1 MEGMLVHVHK
11 DQEPVSLPLP
21 QVKDSFDS
29 GSNVSMIKRSVY
41 PKGIVTKFLGDIKL
55 VRTLAGHLKTQ
66 KVVTM

>member
-1 MEGMLVHVHK
+1 MLVHVHK

-21 QVKDSFDS
+21 QNKDSFNS
-29 GSNVSMIKRSVY
+29 GSNVSMIKRSAY
-41 PKGIVTKFLGDIKL
+41 PKGNITKLLGDIKL